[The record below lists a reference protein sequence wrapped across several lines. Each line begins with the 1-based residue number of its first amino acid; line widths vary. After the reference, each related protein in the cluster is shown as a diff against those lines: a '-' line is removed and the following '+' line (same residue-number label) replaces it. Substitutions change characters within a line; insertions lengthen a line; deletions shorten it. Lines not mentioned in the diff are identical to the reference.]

1 MSGRTPVKVRARTKN
16 WRASGR
22 RNRYSRA
29 LVQFHTRKQQVVVAA
44 TRGEPKASADAAL
57 GCTPQRRELEVS
69 VRLDQQAPRAL
80 KSPAIGLLAPPAACG
95 QNCGKDGLHVAAC
108 GEACSPIV
116 VKSDSIAS
124 ARERQLRTS
133 MGKNREIGL

>member
-1 MSGRTPVKVRARTKN
+1 MSRRTPVKVRARTKN

-44 TRGEPKASADAAL
+44 TRREPKASVDAAL
-57 GCTPQRRELEVS
+57 GCTPQRRALEVS

-80 KSPAIGLLAPPAACG
+80 KIACDRPARSAGRVRPELWQRWPACRRMRRG
-95 QNCGKDGLHVAAC
+95 MLPHP
-108 GEACSPIV
+108 GE
-116 VKSDSIAS
+116 
-124 ARERQLRTS
+124 E
-133 MGKNREIGL
+133 